1 MEEFEYRVGDINTV
15 DQQVKLFN
23 DTFNQHASIK
33 SWKRKHVDNP
43 LSGKCTVMCAFDGD
57 KVVGVNG
64 FLPMD
69 YEYNGKILHVLQSCD
84 TAVDPTYR
92 GHGIFTKMIANAQDY
107 FKAEGFDAIVG
118 FPNQNSYLGFIKK
131 LGWVEKHRTIKYFYP
146 NTIKS
151 VAKNMLGKDVPSI
164 LNPLANV
171 WRSIFCTRYLIK
183 SGGYTVEEKFSID
196 VSEYLALLDNSKIH
210 ISMTQAFMNW
220 KLSSGY
226 CLYTVKDK
234 KDNVACRM
242 LVCNYVVDE
251 NYLRGNILMLQRG
264 NVDGESFRVGASMV
278 LKKISKEY
286 DILSVWEQD
295 DEMVNDSLKK
305 LGFIANFSEKDGSP
319 FIIKPLT
326 DDEEKLLIMEKDDLW
341 NPSFIEADYV
351 LDSYI
356 KE

>member
-1 MEEFEYRVGDINTV
+1 MAELEYRIGDINTI
-15 DQQVKLFN
+15 DQQAKLFN

-33 SWKRKHVDNP
+33 AWKRKHIDNP

-64 FLPMD
+64 FLPMN
-69 YEYNGKILHVLQSCD
+69 YEYKDIVLHVVQSCD

-92 GHGIFTKMIANAQDY
+92 GQGIFTKMIAKAQDY

-118 FPNQNSYLGFIKK
+118 FPNQNSYHGFTKK
-131 LGWVEKHRTIKYFYP
+131 LGWVEKHRTMKYFYP

-151 VAKNMLGKDVPSI
+151 VAKNMLNKDLPAF

-171 WRSIFCTRYLIK
+171 WRSMFCTRYLIK
-183 SGGYTVEEKFSID
+183 SGGYILEEKSSID
-196 VSEYLALLDNSKIH
+196 VSEYLALFDHNKIH
-210 ISMTQAFMNW
+210 ISMTQEFMDW

-234 KDNVACRM
+234 NESIVCKL

-264 NVDGESFRVGASMV
+264 DADAESFRVGASMI
-278 LKKISKEY
+278 LNRISKKY

-295 DEMVNDSLKK
+295 DEIVNESLKK

-326 DDEEKLLIMEKDDLW
+326 DDEEKLSIMEKDELW